1 MCIIWMK
8 IYIGGLYTE
17 VFYAVIPTS
26 VPYFL
31 CSAIPTSCYIF
42 NVFSLL
48 CDDSRVPLPIPT
60 QPGNEATEV
69 SMTQH
74 VFHGMTQ

>member
-1 MCIIWMK
+1 MYIVWMK

-31 CSAIPTSCYIF
+31 CSAIPTSC
-42 NVFSLL
+42 SLL